1 MKNKVLIS
9 LATAGL
15 VAACA
20 HQGGTGDG
28 AAVAPPDTVTGVVRQ
43 VGSVPFLMTVVQGE
57 DTAAVSGELEE
68 EISRLVGAR
77 VRVMGVRSTGS
88 FPGPT
93 VQASEYRILSIDG
106 EEPTVGILR
115 QDEGGVYLELPED
128 GEARRMGLSAVP
140 DGLRRRIGAKV
151 WVITSA
157 EGGSVLRYG
166 VLRPAESG
174 DSGDGG

>member
-1 MKNKVLIS
+1 MKNRVLVS

-15 VAACA
+15 LAACA
-20 HQGGTGDG
+20 HQGGAGDEP
-28 AAVAPPDTVTGVVRQ
+28 AAAPPDTVTGVVRQ

-57 DTAAVSGELEE
+57 DTAAVSGELKE

-77 VRVMGVRSTGS
+77 VRVVGVRSTGS

-93 VQASEYRILSIDG
+93 VQASDYRILSIDG

-115 QDEGGVYLELPED
+115 QGEGGVYLELRD
-128 GEARRMGLSAVP
+128 GEDSRMGLSAVP

-157 EGGSVLRYG
+157 EGGTVLRYG

-174 DSGDGG
+174 EEG